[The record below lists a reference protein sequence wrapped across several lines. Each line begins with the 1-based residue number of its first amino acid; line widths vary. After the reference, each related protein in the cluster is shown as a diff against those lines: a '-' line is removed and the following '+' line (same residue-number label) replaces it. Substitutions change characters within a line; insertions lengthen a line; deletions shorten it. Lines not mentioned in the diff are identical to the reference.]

1 MDSNVR
7 AGSSP
12 AFSTKPQIFY
22 LGLFYYKEMATV
34 YILYSKGIDSYYI
47 GSCKDLEKRLFQHKT
62 AAFSKSFTNRTT
74 DWELVFELSDLEYRQ
89 AREIEKHIKKMKK

>member
-1 MDSNVR
+1 
-7 AGSSP
+7 
-12 AFSTKPQIFY
+12 
-22 LGLFYYKEMATV
+22 MATV

-89 AREIEKHIKKMKK
+89 AREIEKH